1 MAVNKRL
8 AHFLVDA
15 TAETVYTN
23 VTGTVTKITSVTLAQ
38 PAAGVATTI
47 RLTIGTD
54 VTAGSRWFE
63 YPVPAG
69 AGTYIFYPHVVL
81 SGTEIVQA
89 SSVSADDV
97 VVCTIS
103 GVVDAA

>member
-1 MAVNKRL
+1 MSVNKRL
-8 AHFLVDA
+8 AFFTVDA

-23 VTGTVTKITSVTLAQ
+23 VTGVTTKVTSVTLAQ

-47 RLTIGTD
+47 RLTIGVDGAT
-54 VTAGSRWFE
+54 TRWFE

-69 AGTYIFYPHVVL
+69 AGTYIFYPMLVL
-81 SGTEIVQA
+81 SGTETIQA

-103 GVVDAA
+103 GVQDAT